1 MYKKL
6 IFIISFCFILS
17 SLLYVP
23 NIVNAKDETVDDWLK
38 TEEEQ
43 SEQTR
48 APSLEQSEKERSD
61 SLSFPFFKMLFA
73 LAFVVFL
80 IYALAKF
87 LNKRTRAFSGS
98 RSLESFGGISVG
110 QNRSIQIIKVGE
122 RLLVVGVSDSIQLLK
137 EISDEHEIQQFIQ
150 ERETLEQEDLFAK
163 SKQWLR
169 SKQSN
174 KNESFTA
181 ILDKQ
186 LKKIVQDRKN
196 IYSNVKKKESSD
208 E

>member
-17 SLLYVP
+17 SLLHVP

-38 TEEEQ
+38 TEKEQ